1 MFPIKS
7 VVDFGIPFVTT
18 DNVSSCDPFNM
29 QKLAILRNRRKR
41 PNLGDSSTSLSKRRN
56 TSNADLLPSAESN
69 APMTA
74 GPSSASTPALLSN
87 PTAIQSTATVIHTP
101 AANASTRSVAVGPS
115 TPPSTSSPSPKLNF
129 FQKFTRKAS
138 RTFKKNRPAARAG
151 NNDSSSSSS
160 SSSSGDDAMTADT
173 SVEPTPTR
181 GGALRSSTIPE
192 VAITPTSDSSR
203 SASPAASIRTVFR
216 VNPYTGRPA
225 QQYDIDFLS
234 PRTAAAAAKARRNRA
249 RSPRPIPAGRRGGF
263 AFAASTP
270 PASGSF
276 PPTRT
281 PTTVVAS
288 SSLPA
293 AFPTRSSSLRHS
305 NEFPFSAS
313 AADLR
318 ADDSDLYHNGSG
330 PSTPVK
336 DAHKAEVPASSPTLP
351 GSAGSNYSLNKPL
364 PGLPQEEAELPLSPA
379 PSASDDVF
387 YDASPV
393 STTSS
398 ATIGGSSSPKTPEQ
412 AVSVATASRIS
423 LTGFPT
429 PPTTGHH
436 HQQAFMH
443 RLPPTHVTQPV
454 PSNSPAF
461 GFSSPVLPEV
471 GGDCYTIPPTPTPAR
486 ATLATVV
493 SGGGRVIEQQS
504 PTYRLFPHQVD
515 NRVLEAR
522 LNQIRATAGGGG
534 VDNADGEGEDE
545 NAGNSSAEAEAVNED
560 SFMLNA
566 DSDEDGDMEPLI
578 SSSPLQCNRESFT
591 SVLTQTTG
599 MSFVTA
605 AEDVEMEDV
614 EVDEEEMMN
623 DSSLVDVDGSTLVA
637 EGAAELSSDHQMLLS
652 RSSTPDVENVG
663 SDDSY
668 VHVGD
673 STLDGT
679 TLVADVEPEPS
690 FVANMNVD
698 EEEAEPE
705 PATFQIVNKDGAD
718 TGVAVQV
725 HAADSA
731 STDESEDSLMEVDDA
746 EEEDV
751 AAANLVEWLENID
764 DTSDVLPPPRIPD
777 ITDIDNLPFRVS
789 ITGPPVLSTELQ
801 KGVIRHEF
809 VPPTNEWS
817 PHLQREPDVDIIQS
831 MIKPYVFLCSLPND
845 DITVE
850 FLAEGMYNKVYTVEA
865 TNPETGETTECIFR
879 CALPDFPW
887 YRIQTEVST
896 MELVRHHTT
905 IPVPKIYAFDS
916 SMKNALGLEWMLM
929 EKIQGQTL
937 CDAKETMSFESKV
950 ELHKTVAD
958 WVDQLSRITFDKMGS
973 IYHDWSKPLSDISS
987 YKVGPMVY
995 DDFNYDMRLDFP
1007 IKRGPFSS
1015 IHAFYRARLDFNL
1028 AEALDPRM
1036 KKRAEYW
1043 SPRHE
1048 VDAAFSDR
1056 QSIRHCY
1063 QLEMN
1068 RRATQEKDER
1078 EAKLKYMGG
1087 AVRPKPDIPPN
1098 DGGRYARAKAA
1109 AGPEDEDLEECSNPL
1124 YDLEALAAMPSYCMR
1139 LQNILPLLFDDQ
1151 SFAPQSCALHH
1162 PDMHDENILVDEAG
1176 NVAALIDWEKSFAT
1190 PVRQISRYP
1199 KLIITD
1205 DDDDLPTEP
1214 EPWTWDEPKDEYRLE
1229 QECQWQSHLDDVHL
1243 RETFDARLELLASPF
1258 LTPRA
1263 KRDDDDSPEDLL
1275 NYRIW
1280 HMAKYCVEKDEVL
1293 ENWEKLDRE
1302 RFMDS

>member
-41 PNLGDSSTSLSKRRN
+41 PNLSDSSTSLNKRRN
-56 TSNADLLPSAESN
+56 TSNADLLPSAESK
-69 APMTA
+69 APMTT
-74 GPSSASTPALLSN
+74 GPSSASTLALLSN

-151 NNDSSSSSS
+151 NNDSSSSSG
-160 SSSSGDDAMTADT
+160 SSSGGYDAMTADT

-181 GGALRSSTIPE
+181 GGTLRSSTIPE

-263 AFAASTP
+263 ASSSAST

-276 PPTRT
+276 PPTRA

-293 AFPTRSSSLRHS
+293 GFPTRSSSLRHS

-318 ADDSDLYHNGSG
+318 ADDSDLYHNSGSG

-336 DAHKAEVPASSPTLP
+336 DAHNAEVPASSPTLP
-351 GSAGSNYSLNKPL
+351 GSAGSNFSSLNKPL
-364 PGLPQEEAELPLSPA
+364 PGLPQEEAAPVAE

-412 AVSVATASRIS
+412 AAAAAASRIS

-429 PPTTGHH
+429 PPTTTGHH

-443 RLPPTHVTQPV
+443 RLPPTPVTQPV

-461 GFSSPVLPEV
+461 GFSSPILPEV

-493 SGGGRVIEQQS
+493 SGGRIVEHQS
-504 PTYRLFPHQVD
+504 SSPTTYRLFPHQVD
-515 NRVLEAR
+515 NHVLEAR
-522 LNQIRATAGGGG
+522 LNQIRATTVGGGG

-545 NAGNSSAEAEAVNED
+545 NGGNSSAEAEAVAED

-566 DSDEDGDMEPLI
+566 DSDDDADMEPLI

-599 MSFVTA
+599 ISFVTA

-614 EVDEEEMMN
+614 EVDEEEEEMMN

-679 TLVADVEPEPS
+679 TLVAEVEPEPS
-690 FVANMNVD
+690 LIANMNVD
-698 EEEAEPE
+698 DEEAAEPE
-705 PATFQIVNKDGAD
+705 PATFQIIAKDGAD
-718 TGVAVQV
+718 TGVAVHV
-725 HAADSA
+725 HAADTA
-731 STDESEDSLMEVDDA
+731 STDDSHEDDAESEDVESDDEESDD
-746 EEEDV
+746 EEE
-751 AAANLVEWLENID
+751 LD
-764 DTSDVLPPPRIPD
+764 DEPRIP
-777 ITDIDNLPFRVS
+777 TDDDLTDLPFLVTR
-789 ITGPPVLSTELQ
+789 TPPPELSTKLTEKAMFWKWMDWRNYCNPEWKIDIEDDVELV
-801 KGVIRHEF
+801 KETIR
-809 VPPTNEWS
+809 
-817 PHLQREPDVDIIQS
+817 
-831 MIKPYVFLCSLPND
+831 PYMRLCGLPSEDFN
-845 DITVE
+845 IE
-850 FLAEGMYNKVYTVEA
+850 FLAEGRWNQVYTISALDKESGVVK
-865 TNPETGETTECIFR
+865 ECIFR
-879 CALPDFPW
+879 CALPDLPW
-887 YRIQTEVST
+887 YRTQVEVST
-896 MELVRHHTT
+896 MEFIRHHTS
-905 IPVPKIYAFDS
+905 IPVPRIYAFNS
-916 SMKNALGLEWMLM
+916 SMKSPLGLEWILM
-929 EKIQGQTL
+929 EKVQGRSYA
-937 CDAKETMSFESKV
+937 DAAWAFSFETRVNIHRK
-950 ELHKTVAD
+950 VAD
-958 WVDQLSRITFDKMGS
+958 WIDELSRIKFDKIGS
-973 IYHDWSKPLSDISS
+973 LYHDWSKPLSDRSS
-987 YKVGPMVY
+987 YTVGPLNEEEFKF
-995 DDFNYDMRLDFP
+995 DLRLDY
-1007 IKRGPFSS
+1007 KLYRGPFSS
-1015 IHAFYRARLDFNL
+1015 MQQFTSSRIAFRM
-1028 AEALDPRM
+1028 AEALDSRMEERAKYWEAKEKAEEEDDDTFKIDNDIETVSDPRYSLEVL
-1036 KKRAEYW
+1036 KRVPGYCLEL
-1043 SPRHE
+1043 
-1048 VDAAFSDR
+1048 
-1056 QSIRHCY
+1056 QSI
-1063 QLEMN
+1063 LPIVF
-1068 RRATQEKDER
+1068 ADEPVGIPGHSR
-1078 EAKLKYMGG
+1078 LAHI
-1087 AVRPKPDIPPN
+1087 DI
-1098 DGGRYARAKAA
+1098 
-1109 AGPEDEDLEECSNPL
+1109 
-1124 YDLEALAAMPSYCMR
+1124 
-1139 LQNILPLLFDDQ
+1139 
-1151 SFAPQSCALHH
+1151 
-1162 PDMHDENILVDEAG
+1162 HDENIMVDDAG
-1176 NVAALIDWEKSFAT
+1176 NLVALLDWEQTMTMPLEWTS
-1190 PVRQISRYP
+1190 VYP
-1199 KLIITD
+1199 KFIDQTVYYEPEPFDIIGPRERWQAEEVMEWEAQLLRFEFDKRLKELDSPLLGEKADRKDLTTIENHLEMMRRACMD
-1205 DDDDLPTEP
+1205 DDDDE
-1214 EPWTWDEPKDEYRLE
+1214 
-1229 QECQWQSHLDDVHL
+1229 
-1243 RETFDARLELLASPF
+1243 
-1258 LTPRA
+1258 
-1263 KRDDDDSPEDLL
+1263 
-1275 NYRIW
+1275 
-1280 HMAKYCVEKDEVL
+1280 DEVFVL
-1293 ENWEKLDRE
+1293 GMKARARKAFAGFTGL
-1302 RFMDS
+1302 S

>member
-7 VVDFGIPFVTT
+7 VVNFGIPFVTT

-41 PNLGDSSTSLSKRRN
+41 PNLGDSSTSLNKRRN
-56 TSNADLLPSAESN
+56 TSNADLLPSAESA

-138 RTFKKNRPAARAG
+138 RTFKKNRPAARTG
-151 NNDSSSSSS
+151 NNDSSSSSG
-160 SSSSGDDAMTADT
+160 SSSGGYDAMTADT

-225 QQYDIDFLS
+225 QQYDIHFLS

-249 RSPRPIPAGRRGGF
+249 RSPRPIPVGRRGV
-263 AFAASTP
+263 ASAASTP
-270 PASGSF
+270 TASGSF
-276 PPTRT
+276 PPTRA

-293 AFPTRSSSLRHS
+293 GFPTRSSSLRHS

-336 DAHKAEVPASSPTLP
+336 EAHKAEVPASSPTLP

-364 PGLPQEEAELPLSPA
+364 PGLPQEEVSAVAELQPLSPA

-393 STTSS
+393 STVSS
-398 ATIGGSSSPKTPEQ
+398 ATIAGGSSSPKTPEQ
-412 AVSVATASRIS
+412 ATVSAAAASRIS

-429 PPTTGHH
+429 PPTTTG

-443 RLPPTHVTQPV
+443 RLPPTPVTQPV

-471 GGDCYTIPPTPTPAR
+471 GGDSYTIPPTPTPAR

-493 SGGGRVIEQQS
+493 SGGGRTIEHQSFSS

-522 LNQIRATAGGGG
+522 LNQIRAPVSGGGG
-534 VDNADGEGEDE
+534 VDNASGEGEDE
-545 NAGNSSAEAEAVNED
+545 NGGNSSADADAVMND

-566 DSDEDGDMEPLI
+566 DSDDDDGDMEPLI

-614 EVDEEEMMN
+614 EIDEEEMN

-679 TLVADVEPEPS
+679 TLVAEVEPEPS

-698 EEEAEPE
+698 EEEAAVEPE
-705 PATFQIVNKDGAD
+705 PATFQIVAKDGAD
-718 TGVAVQV
+718 TGVAVQPGDGPPINLTEKQQGKIQWLPNYTPV
-725 HAADSA
+725 PDPHWVEDPDVANIRTIVAAHIHLVGLDKDDFQVEYFAEGSFNKLYTVRKA
-731 STDESEDSLMEVDDA
+731 SLPPDTGPEYIFRVCLPAYPWYKLESEIA
-746 EEEDV
+746 
-751 AAANLVEWLENID
+751 
-764 DTSDVLPPPRIPD
+764 
-777 ITDIDNLPFRVS
+777 
-789 ITGPPVLSTELQ
+789 
-801 KGVIRHEF
+801 
-809 VPPTNEWS
+809 
-817 PHLQREPDVDIIQS
+817 
-831 MIKPYVFLCSLPND
+831 
-845 DITVE
+845 
-850 FLAEGMYNKVYTVEA
+850 
-865 TNPETGETTECIFR
+865 
-879 CALPDFPW
+879 
-887 YRIQTEVST
+887 T
-896 MELVRHHTT
+896 MELVRMYTS
-905 IPVPKIYAFDS
+905 IPVPQVYVYDS
-916 SMKNALGLEWMLM
+916 NSDNPVGHEWMMMNKVKGVAFIDARENMTM
-929 EKIQGQTL
+929 EQKIKIAETL
-937 CDAKETMSFESKV
+937 
-950 ELHKTVAD
+950 AD
-958 WVDQLSRITFDKMGS
+958 WMHQLSLLRFDKIGS
-973 IYHDWSKPLSDISS
+973 IYRRRLKPATSKDDF
-987 YKVGPMVY
+987 KVGPIIEQTFMA
-995 DDFNYDMRLDFP
+995 DWRLEYNLH
-1007 IKRGPFSS
+1007 RGPYTS
-1015 IHAFYRARLDFNL
+1015 IEQYFGALVDVNLADVIDPRQRARSEFCAALKEFDWLTTNPDDCDDSDDRELVEKAHEKFASQPPESKQARIDQLRAEIESYRAQNDEETSSVVHSRPRYELVDLNGDRLPDPFGPM
-1028 AEALDPRM
+1028 AAQCQALRSVLP
-1036 KKRAEYW
+1036 
-1043 SPRHE
+1043 HL
-1048 VDAAFSDR
+1048 
-1056 QSIRHCY
+1056 C
-1063 QLEMN
+1063 
-1068 RRATQEKDER
+1068 
-1078 EAKLKYMGG
+1078 
-1087 AVRPKPDIPPN
+1087 PPH
-1098 DGGRYARAKAA
+1098 AL
-1109 AGPEDEDLEECSNPL
+1109 GPASTV
-1124 YDLEALAAMPSYCMR
+1124 
-1139 LQNILPLLFDDQ
+1139 
-1151 SFAPQSCALHH
+1151 LHH
-1162 PDMHDENILVDEAG
+1162 WDMSGNNILVDAAG
-1176 NVAALIDWEKSFAT
+1176 NPVALIDWEQVQTLPFDLIE
-1190 PVRQISRYP
+1190 PYP
-1199 KLIITD
+1199 SAIFD
-1205 DDDDLPTEP
+1205 DYDFEEP
-1214 EPWTWDEPKDEYRLE
+1214 PRKPPPNAPKVMHTTYTANYELYVNYQLRKAFRERLE
-1229 QECQWQSHLDDVHL
+1229 VLRSPHLEAFKEKKPDL
-1243 RETFDARLELLASPF
+1243 GELLTLA
-1258 LTPRA
+1258 
-1263 KRDDDDSPEDLL
+1263 RDADRDFIDEDVAELVGKVKEE
-1275 NYRIW
+1275 IG
-1280 HMAKYCVEKDEVL
+1280 
-1293 ENWEKLDRE
+1293 
-1302 RFMDS
+1302 FGF

>member
-1 MFPIKS
+1 MFPIIKS

-29 QKLAILRNRRKR
+29 QKLAIFKNRRKR
-41 PNLGDSSTSLSKRRN
+41 PNLGDSSTSLNKRRN
-56 TSNADLLPSAESN
+56 TSKADLLPSAQSN
-69 APMTA
+69 A
-74 GPSSASTPALLSN
+74 PSSASTPALLTN
-87 PTAIQSTATVIHTP
+87 PTAIQSTVTVIHTP
-101 AANASTRSVAVGPS
+101 AANASTKSVAVGPS
-115 TPPSTSSPSPKLNF
+115 TPPSTSPSPKLNF

-138 RTFKKNRPAARAG
+138 STFKKNKRAARAG
-151 NNDSSSSSS
+151 NNGSSSSSS
-160 SSSSGDDAMTADT
+160 SSSGGDDAMTADT

-181 GGALRSSTIPE
+181 GGTLRSSTIPE

-203 SASPAASIRTVFR
+203 SASPAASIHTVFR

-249 RSPRPIPAGRRGGF
+249 RSPRPIPVGHRGEF
-263 AFAASTP
+263 ASAASTP
-270 PASGSF
+270 ASSF

-293 AFPTRSSSLRHS
+293 GFPTRSSSLRHS

-318 ADDSDLYHNGSG
+318 ADDSDLYHHGSG
-330 PSTPVK
+330 PSTPVS
-336 DAHKAEVPASSPTLP
+336 AHKFTASSPAAP
-351 GSAGSNYSLNKPL
+351 GSAGSSPSLNKPL
-364 PGLPQEEAELPLSPA
+364 PGLPQEEAALVELPLSPA
-379 PSASDDVF
+379 PSAGDDVF

-393 STTSS
+393 STASS
-398 ATIGGSSSPKTPEQ
+398 ATIAGSPKTPEL
-412 AVSVATASRIS
+412 ATAAAAASRIS

-429 PPTTGHH
+429 PPTTGH
-436 HQQAFMH
+436 QAFMH
-443 RLPPTHVTQPV
+443 RLPPTPSSQPV

-461 GFSSPVLPEV
+461 GFSSPILPEV
-471 GGDCYTIPPTPTPAR
+471 GGDSYTIPPTPTPAR

-493 SGGGRVIEQQS
+493 PRES

-522 LNQIRATAGGGG
+522 LSQIRATVDG
-534 VDNADGEGEDE
+534 VDNAEGEEVEKDE
-545 NAGNSSAEAEAVNED
+545 SAEADAVMDDN
-560 SFMLNA
+560 FALHAN
-566 DSDEDGDMEPLI
+566 SDAGDMEPLI

-599 MSFVTA
+599 VSFVTA

-614 EVDEEEMMN
+614 EVEDEMN

-637 EGAAELSSDHQMLLS
+637 EGAAELSSDHH
-652 RSSTPDVENVG
+652 DHHNVD

-679 TLVADVEPEPS
+679 TLVAEAGPEAS
-690 FVANMNVD
+690 LIANMNVD
-698 EEEAEPE
+698 EEEAPEPE
-705 PATFQIVNKDGAD
+705 PATFQIVSKDGAD
-718 TGVAVQV
+718 TGVAVHV
-725 HAADSA
+725 HAADEA
-731 STDESEDSLMEVDDA
+731 STDESEDSLMEVDDV
-746 EEEDV
+746 EEDEEDV
-751 AAANLVEWLENID
+751 AAANLVEWLENLD

-777 ITDIDNLPFRVS
+777 VTDIENLPFRVS
-789 ITGPPVLSTELQ
+789 ITGPPALSTELQ

-817 PHLQREPDVDIIQS
+817 PHLRREPDVDIIQN
-831 MIKPYVFLCSLPND
+831 MIKPYTFLCGLPND

-937 CDAKETMSFESKV
+937 CDAKETMSFGSKV

-1007 IKRGPFSS
+1007 IKRGPFAS

-1048 VDAAFSDR
+1048 LDAAFSDR
-1056 QSIRHCY
+1056 QSIRHRY

-1087 AVRPKPDIPPN
+1087 AVRPKPDLPPN
-1098 DGGRYARAKAA
+1098 DGGRYARAKEA
-1109 AGPEDEDLEECSNPL
+1109 AGPEDEDIEECSNPL

-1139 LQNILPLLFDDQ
+1139 LQNILPLLLDDQ

-1190 PVRQISRYP
+1190 PIRQISRYP

-1214 EPWTWDEPKDEYRLE
+1214 EPWTSDEPKDEYRLE
-1229 QECQWQSHLDDVHL
+1229 QESQWQSHLDDVRL
-1243 RETFDARLELLASPF
+1243 REMFDARLELLASPF

-1280 HMAKYCVEKDEVL
+1280 YMAKYCVEKDEVL